1 MMSVEVN
8 DFRLRMKVFANQK
21 AQERRARLKA
31 SWEQRIMYQYP
42 ARLVSNVMKTKSRKT
57 QVIIPVHLTW
67 EDKQETEI
75 PIDVTAKQLVESLGQ
90 KYGFDENYYK
100 LCCIKT
106 IGEASFLLGDEH
118 KLSDYA
124 FIQENSVPRLVVLEK
139 DSIDIDMANDAIYSC
154 LEKDVLTNDNPIIQG
169 PSWQTMFFLINS
181 DSQKYA
187 RFSLKMV
194 L

>member
-1 MMSVEVN
+1 MPE
-8 DFRLRMKVFANQK
+8 
-21 AQERRARLKA
+21 
-31 SWEQRIMYQYP
+31 P
-42 ARLVSNVMKTKSRKT
+42 KTLLPLSFC
-57 QVIIPVHLTW
+57 
-67 EDKQETEI
+67 KQETEI

-90 KYGFDENYYK
+90 KYGFDQNYYK

-154 LEKDVLTNDNPIIQG
+154 LEKDVLTNDNPIVQG
-169 PSWQTMFFLINS
+169 PSWQTVFFDLTLIVRNML
-181 DSQKYA
+181 D
-187 RFSLKMV
+187 FL
-194 L
+194 